1 MLHFI
6 HFRTSLLPHRDM
18 ETRLLPFVL
27 DVDLPCPL
35 MIEQHLPQDEL
46 EVILVHVRM
55 RTRNLIITHVRE
67 IERGTVAMTRLRGG
81 VDVSAPLQVLH
92 ILLRPQDRGHIEAVM
107 RQVIARQNIRPLG
120 SDSI

>member
-67 IERGTVAMTRLRGG
+67 IERGAVAMTRLRGG
-81 VDVSAPLQVLH
+81 VDVSAPLQVFH
-92 ILLRPQDRGHIEAVM
+92 ILLRPQDRSHIETVM
-107 RQVIARQNIRPLG
+107 RQAVTAQYIRPLG
-120 SDSI
+120 SDSV

>member
-1 MLHFI
+1 MLSFYN
-6 HFRTSLLPHRDM
+6 FSADLLPHRDM

-27 DVDLPCPL
+27 DVDLPGPL

-67 IERGTVAMTRLRGG
+67 IERGAVAMTRLRGG

-92 ILLRPQDRGHIEAVM
+92 ILLRLQDRGHIEAVM

-120 SDSI
+120 SDRI